1 MTPGSPAD
9 LAALKSGDV
18 VTAVNRQPVANANQ
32 LKLRV
37 AEAGPGT
44 TVSLEVKRNGEPKT
58 FQVTLKE
65 LTQNQMASVN
75 PRNSSGPKRDAL

>member
-1 MTPGSPAD
+1 
-9 LAALKSGDV
+9 V
-18 VTAVNRQPVANANQ
+18 ITAVNGQPVASANQ

-44 TVSLEVKRNGEPKT
+44 AVSLEVQRNGEPKT